1 MAQPDLQELGQ
12 ATTAIHAQPDNKTRR
27 YDRQLRLWA
36 ASGQSALESSRTL
49 VISATATATSIL
61 KNLVLPGIGH
71 FTLLD
76 PQSVSS
82 ADAGNNF
89 FLNGYSSIGKN
100 RAEEA
105 VPLLTEL
112 NESVDGKAVAK
123 DIDELLQTNEG
134 REWVKGFSLVIA
146 HNLGKD
152 TLDTLSKLL
161 WDDLTNPPLI
171 IVRSAGFLADFYIQF
186 HEQCIIEPHS
196 ETFPS
201 LRLTRPFPA
210 LAEWAKSIDYDALDP
225 TEHAHIPFPI
235 ILVKVTENWRA
246 EHNGELPKDREEKQQ
261 FKSQIRDLQKKIDE
275 ENFEEAEAQ
284 SWRIGSEVPVPS
296 DIQSLFALS
305 PLVPSS
311 QSTTTTTTTSNT
323 VFHALLQTLKLF
335 VESPEGPGC
344 LPLTSALPD
353 MHTDTESY
361 VKLQRMFKEQARKEA
376 VLFKDIL
383 KRTYP
388 DLPLDDSMVDL
399 FVRNTHHLKVLRGRR
414 WGAWEEDK
422 SAVASSL
429 DEYATPREAATHLA
443 LSALASLQAKGIDI
457 TADALK
463 SDIVSQLP
471 PNTELPSA
479 LDDAIGEL
487 ARTSTSDLP
496 NTAAF
501 LGGMIAQEAIKMI
514 TKQYIPVNGYCV
526 IDLVDSWTGVI
537 GAP

>member
-1 MAQPDLQELGQ
+1 MAQPDSQELGE
-12 ATTAIHAQPDNKTRR
+12 ATTAIHAQPDSKTRR

-49 VISATATATSIL
+49 VIGATATATSIL

-76 PQSVSS
+76 PKSVSP

-112 NESVDGKAVAK
+112 NDSVDGKASTK
-123 DIDELLQTNEG
+123 DIDELLRTDEG
-134 REWVKGFSLVIA
+134 REWIKSFTLVIA

-152 TLDTLSKLL
+152 TIETLSKLL
-161 WDDLTNPPLI
+161 WDGLANPPLLV
-171 IVRSAGFLADFYIQF
+171 VRSAGFLADFYIQF

-210 LAEWAKSIDYDALDP
+210 LAEWAKSTDYDAIDP
-225 TEHAHIPFPI
+225 TDHAHIPFPI
-235 ILVKVTENWRA
+235 ILVKETEKWKA
-246 EHNGELPKDREEKQQ
+246 EHNGELPKKYADKQS
-261 FKSQIRDLQKKIDE
+261 FKSQIRDLQKKMDE

-284 SWRIGSEVPVPS
+284 SWRISTEVPAPS

-305 PLVPSS
+305 PLSSSADS
-311 QSTTTTTTTSNT
+311 QSASTASNT

-335 VESPEGPGC
+335 VESPDGPGC
-344 LPLTSALPD
+344 LPLTSTLPD
-353 MHTDTESY
+353 VHTDTESY
-361 VKLQRMFKEQARKEA
+361 VKLQKMYKEQAAKEA
-376 VLFKDIL
+376 ALFKDIL
-383 KRTYP
+383 KKTYP
-388 DLPLDDSMVDL
+388 DTPLDDSMVDL
-399 FVRNTHHLKVLRGRR
+399 FVKNTHHVKVLRGRR
-414 WGAWEEDK
+414 WGVWEEDK
-422 SAVASSL
+422 NAIASSFGPAPA
-429 DEYATPREAATHLA
+429 ATATHLA
-443 LSALASLQAKGIDI
+443 LSSLANLQAQGIEI
-457 TADALK
+457 TAEALQAGV
-463 SDIVSQLP
+463 VSQLP
-471 PNTELPSA
+471 PNAELPSA

-487 ARTSTSDLP
+487 VRSPTADLP

-514 TKQYIPVNGYCV
+514 TKQYVPVNGYCV
-526 IDLVDSWTGVI
+526 IDLVESWTGIV